1 MAMSPDRKRVIR
13 IAGLV
18 VSVAGAAA
26 MTAALVRFILA
37 VARNEVDEA
46 PLLTGLREY
55 YRQIGAHYA
64 RGFNTGFFLCYFLML
79 FAVIAGTWVD
89 EILRA
94 RRAARATPPPD

>member
-13 IAGLV
+13 IAGLA

-26 MTAALVRFILA
+26 MTTALVHFILA
-37 VARNEVDEA
+37 VARNEVDGA
-46 PLLTGLREY
+46 PLLSCLREY

-64 RGFNTGFFLCYFLML
+64 RGFSTGFFLCYFLML

-89 EILRA
+89 EVLRA